1 MSCQKIHYSV
11 DLIDFLTEILGDAES
26 MKLLM

>member
-26 MKLLM
+26 IKLLM